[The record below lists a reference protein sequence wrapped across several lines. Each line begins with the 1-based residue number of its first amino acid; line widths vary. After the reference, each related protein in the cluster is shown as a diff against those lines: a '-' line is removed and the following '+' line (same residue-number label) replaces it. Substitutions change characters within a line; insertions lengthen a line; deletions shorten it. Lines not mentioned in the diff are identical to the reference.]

1 VIAMRGVSFVSSV
14 GVARRV
20 VLAAL
25 IFGAPVLAALPA
37 SAANPAETFVADNIQ
52 RGLQILSTPGPQR
65 ASQFEAFLEGLTDID
80 RIGRFTL
87 GAARRAASPEDI
99 AAFDAAFR
107 SYAVAVYQSRLS
119 AYSGQTLRVTG
130 STQNQPG
137 DYTVMTVMVDPHADR
152 TQQPLAVGFRV
163 VTEQGRFVVI
173 DVSVAG
179 VWLSIEER
187 DQFSAF
193 LSQHNGSIPALVTHL
208 NQLTTQL
215 RSGGAR

>member
-1 VIAMRGVSFVSSV
+1 MRVSFLSSV
-14 GVARRV
+14 GVARRA
-20 VLAAL
+20 VLAGL
-25 IFGAPVLAALPA
+25 ILLVPVLAAVPA
-37 SAANPAETFVADNIQ
+37 AAANPAESFVADNIQ

-65 ASQFEAFLEGLTDID
+65 ASQFQTFLEGLTDLN

-87 GAARRAASPEDI
+87 GAARRAATPDDV
-99 AAFDAAFR
+99 AAFDAAFKT
-107 SYAVAVYQSRLS
+107 YAVAVYQSRLS

-137 DYTVMTVMVDPHADR
+137 DYTVMTVMVDPKAEKS
-152 TQQPLAVGFRV
+152 QQPLAVGFRV

-208 NQLTTQL
+208 NQLTAQMM
-215 RSGGAR
+215 RSGSAR